1 MSNDLSPMKLMFQPL
16 KKYASFS
23 GRATRMEYWL
33 FTLVCTILIMIPSFL
48 GVILLVM
55 GEEMREEAL
64 QVGGMIVIGI
74 GVLMALGTFLPILA
88 VSVRRL
94 HDTNRSGW
102 FYLLSVIPIVNYIGS
117 IVLLVFYCLDG
128 DPGPNQYGPDP
139 KGRGEASLG
148 KDIVDVF
155 D

>member
-1 MSNDLSPMKLMFQPL
+1 MSLMFQPL
-16 KKYASFS
+16 KKYADFS

-33 FTLVCTILIMIPSFL
+33 FTLLNSVLIMIPIFL
-48 GVILLVM
+48 GMILLIA

-64 QVGGMIVIGI
+64 QVVGGLI
-74 GVLMALGTFLPILA
+74 MAVGFLVGLATFIPLLA

-102 FYLLSVIPIVNYIGS
+102 FYLLSIIPVVNYIGS

-128 DPGPNQYGPDP
+128 DAGPNQYGPDP
-139 KGRGEASLG
+139 KGRGGPSLDR
-148 KDIVDVF
+148 DIADVF
-155 D
+155 E